1 MSYRRMSLPV
11 YHASLMLEE
20 VVPVRLF
27 RVASALPIPKMVI
40 LILQKEVTMQEVIC
54 LLEQIGK
61 QVPDVVVVGN
71 AQAISMLD
79 FNFPSSRQ

>member
-1 MSYRRMSLPV
+1 
-11 YHASLMLEE
+11 MLEE

-27 RVASALPIPKMVI
+27 RAASALPVPQMVI

-61 QVPDVVVVGN
+61 QVPARVENVQTIADVVVMGN

-79 FNFPSSRQ
+79 FHFPSSRQ